1 MGVVGRI
8 TMGRRLVFDLETKKT
23 FDQVGGQA
31 NVHLLGISVCGLY
44 DYSTNKYEV
53 YREEEL
59 TAMEELFREAELL
72 IGFNS
77 KHFDN
82 RVLQPYFHRVKLA
95 DIPHHDILE
104 EIVNKIGHRVKLE
117 SVAQSTLYEGKS
129 GSGLDALVYYNEG
142 DWNSLI
148 KYCLDDV
155 RITREVY
162 EYGQRHGYLWYQ
174 KEGKPAQI
182 PVDWVKYPTI
192 LEQLAHALSER
203 KQIEITYIKVA
214 NGTVI
219 REQRVMD
226 IRAMDKEKIRAYCN
240 NSNDER
246 IFSISKIIN
255 VKVVGDMSSYQDAL
269 I

>member
-1 MGVVGRI
+1 MVGRI
-8 TMGRRLVFDLETKKT
+8 IMGRRLVFDLETKKT

-31 NVHLLGISVCGLY
+31 NVHLLGISVCGIY
-44 DYSTNKYEV
+44 DYTTDKYEV

-82 RVLQPYFHRVKLA
+82 RVLQPYFHRVKLEN
-95 DIPHHDILE
+95 IPHHDILE
-104 EIVNKIGHRVKLE
+104 EITNKLGHRLKLE

-142 DWNSLI
+142 DWQSLI

-162 EYGQRHGYLWYQ
+162 EYGERHGYLWYQ
-174 KEGKPAQI
+174 KEGKPALI
-182 PVDWVKYPTI
+182 PVSWIKHPTI
-192 LEQLAHALSER
+192 LEQLAHALSLR
-203 KQIEITYIKVA
+203 KQVEITYLKVMG
-214 NGTVI
+214 GTVT
-219 REQRVMD
+219 REQYSID
-226 IRAMDKEKIRAYCN
+226 IRAMDKEKIRTFCN

-246 IFSISKIIN
+246 IFTVAKILK
-255 VKVVGDMSSYQDAL
+255 VKVVGDMSSYQDSL